1 MYRAGL
7 LAEVVP
13 GAMLIA
19 CAFVAALPAFRLLRL
34 STSGRARRAVAWIF
48 GFLTGLAALALLS
61 IAIGEV
67 AGPNGSVGASGLL
80 GSFLG
85 PFIGIVHAKLAG
97 PVRKRR
103 RIPDLS
109 DGAFR

>member
-1 MYRAGL
+1 MYRADL

-13 GAMLIA
+13 GAMLVA
-19 CAFVAALPAFRLLRL
+19 CAFVAALPAFRLLRM
-34 STSGRARRAVAWIF
+34 SASGRARSAVAWIF
-48 GFLTGLAALALLS
+48 GFLAGLAAAVLLS
-61 IAIGEV
+61 ITIGEG
-67 AGPNGSVGASGLL
+67 ADPNASVGASGLL

-103 RIPDLS
+103 RMPDLS

>member
-19 CAFVAALPAFRLLRL
+19 CAFVAALPAFRVLRM
-34 STSGRARRAVAWIF
+34 SASGRARSAVAWIL
-48 GFLTGLAALALLS
+48 GFLAGLAAAVSLS

-67 AGPNGSVGASGLL
+67 AGPNGSVGASALL
-80 GSFLG
+80 GCFLG

-109 DGAFR
+109 AFR